1 MSKQKKYPECG
12 VVGVKCSNLHDDVDV
27 PTAVSVYDWRSCV
40 LCLLSEILLRLEE
53 KQNEEMEAEE

>member
-1 MSKQKKYPECG
+1 MSKQDKYPECG
-12 VVGVKCSNLHDDVDV
+12 VVGVKCSNLRDDVDV

-53 KQNEEMEAEE
+53 KHEEGEEE

>member
-1 MSKQKKYPECG
+1 MSKEKKYPKCH
-12 VVGVKCSNLHDDVDV
+12 VVDVQCSNLRNDVDV

-53 KQNEEMEAEE
+53 KRNEEGEEE

>member
-1 MSKQKKYPECG
+1 MSKEEKYPKCH
-12 VVGVKCSNLHDDVDV
+12 VVGVQCSNLHNDVDV

-53 KQNEEMEAEE
+53 RQSEEGEEE

>member
-1 MSKQKKYPECG
+1 MSKEGKYPKCH
-12 VVGVKCSNLHDDVDV
+12 VVGVQCSNLRDDVDV

-53 KQNEEMEAEE
+53 KQKQKGEEE

>member
-1 MSKQKKYPECG
+1 MSKEKKYPKCH
-12 VVGVKCSNLHDDVDV
+12 VVGVQCSNLRNDVDV

-53 KQNEEMEAEE
+53 KQNEEGEEE

>member
-1 MSKQKKYPECG
+1 MSKEEKYPKCH
-12 VVGVKCSNLHDDVDV
+12 VVGVQCSNLRDDVDV

-53 KQNEEMEAEE
+53 RQSEEGEEE

>member
-1 MSKQKKYPECG
+1 MNKEEKYPKCH
-12 VVGVKCSNLHDDVDV
+12 VVGVQCSNLRNDVDV

-53 KQNEEMEAEE
+53 KQNEEGEEE